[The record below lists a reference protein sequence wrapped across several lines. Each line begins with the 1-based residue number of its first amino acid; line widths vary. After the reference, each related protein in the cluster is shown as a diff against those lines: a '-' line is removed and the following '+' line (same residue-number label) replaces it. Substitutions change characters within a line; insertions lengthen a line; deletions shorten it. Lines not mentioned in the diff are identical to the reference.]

1 MPQDYIAIAVIRRA
15 IGLEGY
21 CAVEPFGETFG
32 QLKPPVAV
40 FLGADDSDLQEAVLE
55 KVQLRPRGYVALL
68 NVAHD
73 RTEAEKLN
81 GKKILVAQDLLPSLK
96 EGEYYHFEL
105 EGLSVVSDET
115 GEVLGVVK
123 DIVNLPS
130 TDAFEVSLKDGHEVL
145 IPYNQDA
152 VLKVEKET
160 ERIIV
165 RWSYL
170 EELL

>member
-1 MPQDYIAIAVIRRA
+1 MPQEHIAIAAIRRA

-40 FLGADDSDLQEAVLE
+40 LIGSDDSGLQETVLE
-55 KVQLRPRGYVALL
+55 KVQERPRGFVALFSA
-68 NVAHD
+68 AHD

-81 GKKILVAQDLLPSLK
+81 GKKIHIVQDLLPPLQ
-96 EGEYYHFEL
+96 EGDYYHFEL

-123 DIVNLPS
+123 DVVNLPS
-130 TDAFEVSLKDGHEVL
+130 TDAFDVSLKDGHEVL

-160 ERIIV
+160 GRIIV